1 MQITYRYIEVNVFT
15 IVSTVR
21 IKPHT
26 LIKSVQI
33 LSLACRLSRSLEFM
47 FLVHLDQTNA
57 LTWRPSSVVSSV
69 VCKLFT
75 FQASSPKPLGQLEP
89 T

>member
-57 LTWRPSSVVSSV
+57 LTWRPSSVNFSHF
-69 VCKLFT
+69 KLLLRNHW
-75 FQASSPKPLGQLEP
+75 ANWNQLSRNVP
-89 T
+89 